1 MQTEYIAELLLSGGI
16 DSELNTWE
24 GVFSVHA
31 ESTLKLLSALNFIEV
46 TSYRHTAF
54 KKHNHKD
61 GNLLF

>member
-31 ESTLKLLSALNFIEV
+31 ESTLKLLSALNFIV

-54 KKHNHKD
+54 KKK
-61 GNLLF
+61 